1 MAIIGIYKITSP
13 SHRIYIGQSINIEQR
28 WEKYNYLNCK
38 SQPSIYNSL
47 KKYGPQNHTFEIIEE
62 CKVEELDKKETYWGE
77 HYNVLSNKHLNNR
90 LGKGRG
96 SVSESTKKLMSKN
109 SKGISRGKGLKF
121 TKTHK
126 ENISKSKKGCT
137 YPNFATRKDKGISRT
152 YHIEAVIEAKSK
164 PILQFDKNN
173 NFIQEFK
180 SGKEASRILNLHQA
194 NINSCCNNKVKT
206 CGGFIFKFK
215 NH

>member
-1 MAIIGIYKITSP
+1 MPEFSTTSEFIQKAILKHGLKYCYDKVIYVNSKTKIE
-13 SHRIYIGQSINIEQR
+13 IYC
-28 WEKYNYLNCK
+28 YD
-38 SQPSIYNSL
+38 
-47 KKYGPQNHTFEIIEE
+47 H
-62 CKVEELDKKETYWGE
+62 KEYFRVTP
-77 HYNVLSNKHLNNR
+77 NKHLNNR